1 MPPIDWMKF
10 LQIFIASLNDCL
22 NPDVSFAEA
31 QEYAKERPWL
41 TRRRIA
47 QSLRDHRL
55 RAWSPENCDCCYK
68 VLTRAPED
76 VLEQLASGA
85 LSAPPREYTE

>member
-1 MPPIDWMKF
+1 
-10 LQIFIASLNDCL
+10 
-22 NPDVSFAEA
+22 
-31 QEYAKERPWL
+31 
-41 TRRRIA
+41 
-47 QSLRDHRL
+47 LRDHRL